1 MKQLLE
7 IETQII
13 SLYNNFIKNFHID
26 KKTGYVSNSDKK
38 LATLPFIG
46 SKYGSKRRVLFI
58 GMDIGCDE
66 HDGITP
72 IKQRRK
78 DIEGLAYENLNP
90 HIAGTYFLSLFFL
103 RKEKEYT
110 AIWEKVK
117 DLNNTCQMILKHN
130 RKELGLEE
138 IDNCLSY
145 VSLTNYYKFVTIDR
159 ENRAGG
165 LDRNY
170 LKKDDEISLLW
181 NEIEILDPEV
191 IFLQSQSFFNIPIRC
206 KKHVKV
212 IVGNHP
218 SSRESGTRIPR
229 NMIETAVQIIREI
242 S

>member
-145 VSLTNYYKFVTIDR
+145 VSLTNYHK
-159 ENRAGG
+159 
-165 LDRNY
+165 L
-170 LKKDDEISLLW
+170 S
-181 NEIEILDPEV
+181 
-191 IFLQSQSFFNIPIRC
+191 
-206 KKHVKV
+206 
-212 IVGNHP
+212 
-218 SSRESGTRIPR
+218 
-229 NMIETAVQIIREI
+229 
-242 S
+242 